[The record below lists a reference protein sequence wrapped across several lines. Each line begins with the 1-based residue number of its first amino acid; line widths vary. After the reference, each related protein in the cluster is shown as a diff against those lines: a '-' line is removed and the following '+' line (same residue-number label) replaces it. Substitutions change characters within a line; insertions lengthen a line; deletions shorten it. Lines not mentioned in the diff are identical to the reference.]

1 MFLLK
6 FSPKSCW
13 QKIVNSDTSF
23 VADIILQDGK
33 IAKVGPNLDIPGKYS
48 SVAQEKCVTPILR
61 HKLLI
66 NATESSTLTFK
77 GVSTWST

>member
-1 MFLLK
+1 MTVFIK
-6 FSPKSCW
+6 GG
-13 QKIVNSDTSF
+13 KIVNSDTSF

-66 NATESSTLTFK
+66 NATESSTLTFNLMT
-77 GVSTWST
+77 GEDCRN